1 MIFWRQQHM
10 TKELNP
16 LDIMPPTMRILPV
29 EGIVP
34 LPHVIFQIMI
44 RDEKHQQLIND
55 ALKSDKT
62 IGVFTKLLSLAP
74 ENEDDTILDTG
85 VACSILKIMQTA
97 EGSTRILLRGLYRIN
112 IDREL
117 ETEND
122 FRVGI
127 IKRLEEKP
135 APKLEAEAYIRTISD
150 LFQRIISISP
160 IFPEEIQDVIFSIE
174 DPSKLADLIA
184 SSLNIQISEKYEFLK
199 ELDIVKRLDLLA
211 KALQKE
217 YKVIEINAKINDH
230 VNKEVNRQ
238 QREFLLREQLEA
250 IKKELGESD
259 DDDSD
264 LKDINTRIDSTL
276 LTEEAQNAVEKE
288 TERLSLMSP
297 YSSEYTVSKTYID
310 WILDLPWGKYTED
323 SLKINEALKILNE
336 DHYGLN
342 DVKDRIL
349 ELLSVLKLKNDA
361 KSPILCLVG
370 PPGVGKTSIGKSIA
384 RTMHRKFIRFSVG
397 GMRDEAEIR
406 GHRKTYIGSMP
417 GRIIQYIKKCGSQNP
432 VIMLDEI
439 DKIGSDFRGDPS
451 SALLEVLDPEQNKD
465 FRDNYLEVAFDL
477 SKVFFIATA
486 NSVHNIPSAL
496 LDRMELIYMPG
507 YITPEKAQIAKKFL
521 IPRQIEQNGLNNK
534 QLKFAPKSISSIIE
548 NYTMEA
554 GVRSLE
560 REIAKVCRKSA
571 REFAKDIKHEIIILD
586 HKNLDKFLG
595 PKKVFK
601 DTLPTKNE
609 IGIVIG
615 LAYTQSGGD
624 VLPVEVTLMPGKGQ
638 YKMTGLLGDVMKESI
653 ETSISFL
660 RSSANELSIDP
671 SKFMNQDIHIH
682 FPSGAIPKDGPSA
695 GVTITTAL
703 LSCLTNRKV
712 NHKVAMT
719 GEISLRG
726 RILPIGGLREKVT
739 ASKRMGIKTVILPK
753 ANQSDL
759 IAIPEMVKKGIK
771 FVFVEHFND
780 IINVALETKY

>member
-1 MIFWRQQHM
+1 M
-10 TKELNP
+10 TKEIKSS
-16 LDIMPPTMRILPV
+16 DITPPTMRILPV

-34 LPHVIFQIMI
+34 LPHIIFQIMI
-44 RDEKHQQLIND
+44 RNEDQQHLINE

-62 IGVFTKLLSLAP
+62 IGVFTQLLSVSP
-74 ENEDDTILDTG
+74 ENEEGAILETG
-85 VACSILKIMQTA
+85 VACSILKIMQA
-97 EGSTRILLRGLYRIN
+97 SEGPTRILLRGLYRIK
-112 IDREL
+112 IDQEL
-117 ETEND
+117 ETKD
-122 FRVGI
+122 KIRLAI
-127 IKRLEEKP
+127 IKRLEEIP

-184 SSLNIQISEKYEFLK
+184 SSLNIQISEKYEFLQ
-199 ELDIVKRLDLLA
+199 ELDICKRLDLLA

-217 YKVIEINAKINDH
+217 FKVIEINAKINEH
-230 VNKEVNRQ
+230 VNKEVTRQ

-276 LTEEAQNAVEKE
+276 LTEEAQKAVEKE

-297 YSSEYTVSKTYID
+297 YSSEYTVSKSYID
-310 WILDLPWGKYTED
+310 WILDLPWEKYTED
-323 SLKINEALKILNE
+323 RLEIDEALKILNE
-336 DHYGLN
+336 DHYGLD

-349 ELLSVLKLKNDA
+349 EFLSVLKLKKDA

-370 PPGVGKTSIGKSIA
+370 PPGVGKTSIGKSVA
-384 RTMHRKFIRFSVG
+384 RAMHREFIRFSVG

-432 VIMLDEI
+432 VMMLDEV

-486 NSVHNIPSAL
+486 NSTHSIPSAL
-496 LDRMELIYMPG
+496 LDRMELINMPG
-507 YITPEKAQIAKKFL
+507 YITPEKVQIAKKFL

-534 QLKFAPKSISSIIE
+534 QIKFTPKSISTIIE

-560 REIAKVCRKSA
+560 REIAKICRKSA
-571 REFAKDIKHEIIILD
+571 REFARNIEHEKIVLD
-586 HKNLDKFLG
+586 LNNLETFLG
-595 PKKVFK
+595 PKKIFK
-601 DTLPTKNE
+601 DYLPGKNE

-624 VLPVEVTLMPGKGQ
+624 VLPVEVNLMPGKGQ
-638 YKMTGLLGDVMKESI
+638 YKMTGLLGDVMKESV

-660 RSSANELSIDP
+660 RSSAEKFGIDP
-671 SKFMNQDIHIH
+671 SKFTNQDIHIH

-703 LSCLTNRKV
+703 LSCLTGRKV

-726 RILPIGGLREKVT
+726 RVLPIGGLREKVT
-739 ASKRMGIKTVILPK
+739 AAKRMGIKTIILPK
-753 ANQSDL
+753 ANESDL
-759 IAIPEMVKKGIK
+759 IEIPEMVKKGIK
-771 FVFVEHFND
+771 FVFVEEFKD
-780 IINVALETKY
+780 IVKIALEAN

>member
-1 MIFWRQQHM
+1 
-10 TKELNP
+10 
-16 LDIMPPTMRILPV
+16 MRILPV

-34 LPHVIFQIMI
+34 LPHIIFQIMI
-44 RDEKHQQLIND
+44 RNEDQQHLINE

-62 IGVFTKLLSLAP
+62 IGVFTQLLSVSP
-74 ENEDDTILDTG
+74 ENEEGAILETG
-85 VACSILKIMQTA
+85 VACSILKIMQA
-97 EGSTRILLRGLYRIN
+97 SEGPTRILLRGLYRIK
-112 IDREL
+112 IDQEL
-117 ETEND
+117 ETKD
-122 FRVGI
+122 KIRLAI
-127 IKRLEEKP
+127 IKRLEEIP

-184 SSLNIQISEKYEFLK
+184 SSLNIQISEKYEFLQ
-199 ELDIVKRLDLLA
+199 ELDICKRLDLLA

-217 YKVIEINAKINDH
+217 FKVIEINAKINEH
-230 VNKEVNRQ
+230 VNKEVTRQ

-276 LTEEAQNAVEKE
+276 LTEEAQKAVEKE

-297 YSSEYTVSKTYID
+297 YSSEYTVSKSYID
-310 WILDLPWGKYTED
+310 WILDLPWEKYTED
-323 SLKINEALKILNE
+323 RLEIDEALKILNE
-336 DHYGLN
+336 DHYGLD

-349 ELLSVLKLKNDA
+349 EFLSVLKLKKDA

-370 PPGVGKTSIGKSIA
+370 PPGVGKTSIGKSVA
-384 RTMHRKFIRFSVG
+384 RAMHREFIRFSVG

-432 VIMLDEI
+432 VMMLDEV

-486 NSVHNIPSAL
+486 NSTHSIPSAL
-496 LDRMELIYMPG
+496 LDRMELINMPG
-507 YITPEKAQIAKKFL
+507 YITPEKVQIAKKFL

-534 QLKFAPKSISSIIE
+534 QIKFTPKSISTIIE

-560 REIAKVCRKSA
+560 REIAKICRKSA
-571 REFAKDIKHEIIILD
+571 REFARNIEHEKIVLD
-586 HKNLDKFLG
+586 LNNLETFLG
-595 PKKVFK
+595 PKKIFK
-601 DTLPTKNE
+601 DYLPGKNE

-624 VLPVEVTLMPGKGQ
+624 VLPVEVNLMPGKGQ
-638 YKMTGLLGDVMKESI
+638 YKMTGLLGDVMKESV

-660 RSSANELSIDP
+660 RSSAEKFGIDP
-671 SKFMNQDIHIH
+671 SKFTNQDIHIH

-703 LSCLTNRKV
+703 LSCLTGRKV

-726 RILPIGGLREKVT
+726 RVLPIGGLREKVT
-739 ASKRMGIKTVILPK
+739 AAKRMGIKTIILPK
-753 ANQSDL
+753 ANESDL
-759 IAIPEMVKKGIK
+759 IEIPEMVKKGIK
-771 FVFVEHFND
+771 FVFVEEFKD
-780 IINVALETKY
+780 IVKIALEAN

>member
-1 MIFWRQQHM
+1 M
-10 TKELNP
+10 TKEIKSS
-16 LDIMPPTMRILPV
+16 DITPPTMRILPV

-34 LPHVIFQIMI
+34 LPHIIFQIMI
-44 RDEKHQQLIND
+44 RNEDQQHLINE

-62 IGVFTKLLSLAP
+62 IGVFTQLLSVSP
-74 ENEDDTILDTG
+74 ENEEGAILETG
-85 VACSILKIMQTA
+85 VACSILKIMQA
-97 EGSTRILLRGLYRIN
+97 SEGPTRILLRGLYRIK
-112 IDREL
+112 IDQEL
-117 ETEND
+117 ETKD
-122 FRVGI
+122 KIRLAI
-127 IKRLEEKP
+127 IKRLEEIP

-184 SSLNIQISEKYEFLK
+184 SSLNIQISEKYEFLQ
-199 ELDIVKRLDLLA
+199 ELDICKRLDLLA

-217 YKVIEINAKINDH
+217 FKVIEINAKINEH
-230 VNKEVNRQ
+230 VNKEVTRQ

-276 LTEEAQNAVEKE
+276 LTEEAQKAVEKE

-297 YSSEYTVSKTYID
+297 YSSEYTVSKSYID
-310 WILDLPWGKYTED
+310 WILDLPWEKYTED
-323 SLKINEALKILNE
+323 RLEIDEALKILNE
-336 DHYGLN
+336 DHYGLD

-349 ELLSVLKLKNDA
+349 EFLSVLKLKKDA

-370 PPGVGKTSIGKSIA
+370 PPGVGKTSIGKSVA
-384 RTMHRKFIRFSVG
+384 RAMHREFIRFSVG

-432 VIMLDEI
+432 VMMLDEV

-486 NSVHNIPSAL
+486 NSTHSIPSAL
-496 LDRMELIYMPG
+496 LDRMELINMPG
-507 YITPEKAQIAKKFL
+507 YITPEKVQIAKKFL

-534 QLKFAPKSISSIIE
+534 QIKFTPKSISTIIE

-560 REIAKVCRKSA
+560 REIAKICRKSA
-571 REFAKDIKHEIIILD
+571 REFARNIEHEKIVLD
-586 HKNLDKFLG
+586 LNNLETFLG
-595 PKKVFK
+595 PKKIFK
-601 DTLPTKNE
+601 DYLPGKNE

-624 VLPVEVTLMPGKGQ
+624 VLPVEVNLMLGKGQ
-638 YKMTGLLGDVMKESI
+638 YKMTGLLGDVMKESV

-660 RSSANELSIDP
+660 RSSAEKFGIDP
-671 SKFMNQDIHIH
+671 SKFTNQDIHIH

-703 LSCLTNRKV
+703 LSCLTGRKV

-726 RILPIGGLREKVT
+726 RVLPIGGLREKAT
-739 ASKRMGIKTVILPK
+739 AAKRMGIKTIILPK
-753 ANQSDL
+753 ANESDL
-759 IAIPEMVKKGIK
+759 IEIPEMVKKGIK
-771 FVFVEHFND
+771 FVFVEEFKD
-780 IINVALETKY
+780 IVKIALEAN